1 MMKKIGRKKE
11 QGTEALTIA
20 DRLGAAVE
28 AKLLEKKRAL
38 AEEEQRRRAAQEERR
53 REEARR
59 REEQKSFAELLEE
72 SELDWRKFK

>member
-38 AEEEQRRRAAQEERR
+38 AEEEARRRAA
-53 REEARR
+53 EEARR